1 MKKIKLTDK
10 FDVMA
15 NSTLPTKQAQSINGR
30 QFNDEQND
38 TFKHDGD
45 LLDEELL
52 ALVFFQ
58 FMLFI

>member
-1 MKKIKLTDK
+1 M
-10 FDVMA
+10 V
-15 NSTLPTKQAQSINGR
+15 NSTLPAKQAQSINGR

-52 ALVFFQ
+52 ALVFFEFMQ
-58 FMLFI
+58 FI